1 MKTAIKFFFSILIP
15 AAITISCNEKKS
27 EQKSETQKTETEKK
41 VAADKVTLTAD
52 QYKVAGIHVGK
63 VEMRNL
69 SSVIKVN
76 GIIDVPPQNIVSIS
90 APLGGYLKSAGL
102 LPGQPVIKG
111 HVIAVIENP
120 QFIDIQQDYLESK
133 SRLVYLSQELKR
145 QQDLRKEEINA
156 AKTLQQVSSEY
167 NMLKAKIG
175 GLEQKLS
182 LIGISQA
189 ALSSGRISKSANLY
203 SPINGYITE
212 SNVNMGKYVQ
222 PGDVLFEL
230 ANKSDMHL
238 ALNVFEKDVRKLNP
252 GQPIRFALANET
264 DYNRE
269 AKVFLIGKATEK
281 DGTIPVHCHL
291 DYSNDPTLLPG
302 MYVKALIE
310 TTSDNVPALPV
321 EAIIQSEGK
330 DYIFIQTDTAQDK
343 FTFKIMPVVKGI
355 EQEGF
360 AAVTLMENI
369 NMNTI
374 KVVTKGAYSLLS
386 AMKNVEE

>member
-1 MKTAIKFFFSILIP
+1 MKTAIKFFFSILIFIS
-15 AAITISCNEKKS
+15 ITISCNEKKS

-41 VAADKVTLTAD
+41 VATDEVTLTAD
-52 QYKVAGIHVGK
+52 QYKVADIHLGK

-76 GIIDVPPQNIVSIS
+76 GIIDVPPQNVVSIS

-102 LPGQPVIKG
+102 LPGQSVRKG

-145 QQDLRKEEINA
+145 QQDLRNEEINA

-167 NMLKAKIG
+167 NMVKAKIG

-189 ALSSGRISKSANLY
+189 ALSSGKISKSANLY
-203 SPINGYITE
+203 SPINGYVTE

-222 PGDVLFEL
+222 PDDVLFEL

-269 AKVFLIGKATEK
+269 AKVFLIGKSTGG

-291 DYSNDPTLLPG
+291 NYSSDPTLFPG

-310 TTSDNVPALPV
+310 TTTDNVPALPLESIV
-321 EAIIQSEGK
+321 QSEGK
-330 DYIFIQTDTAQDK
+330 DYIFIQTDTAQNK
-343 FTFKIMPVVKGI
+343 FTFKMIPVVKGL

-360 AAVTLMENI
+360 VAVTLMETT

-374 KVVTKGAYSLLS
+374 KVVTNGAYSLLS

>member
-15 AAITISCNEKKS
+15 AAITISCNENKS

-189 ALSSGRISKSANLY
+189 ALNSGRISKSANLY
-203 SPINGYITE
+203 SPINGYVTE

-222 PGDVLFEL
+222 PDDVLFEL